1 MRVGP
6 PPITDDGEQMHG
18 ELGTLD
24 IALTEDDDTAVLR
37 LRGELDITTS
47 ALLDAVLDRV
57 LHAKHEPVV
66 RHLVVDMADVRFAD
80 AAGLSPVLHA
90 RAVLGRREGCVL
102 VRRPTRAVRRVLD
115 VLSLQEMVEPASA

>member
-18 ELGTLD
+18 ELGSLD
-24 IALTEDDDTAVLR
+24 IALSEDDDTATLR
-37 LRGELDITTS
+37 LSGELDMTTS
-47 ALLDAVLDRV
+47 PLLDAVLDQL
-57 LHAKHEPVV
+57 LHPRREPVV

-90 RAVLGRREGCVL
+90 RAVLGKRTGCVL

-115 VLSLQEMVEPASA
+115 VLSLQAMVEPATA